1 MKLLYNNQVY
11 KYGWVPMQL
20 GEAKVIDNNALAEK
34 KIQEQLQEFEHEFE
48 EPASDFREGLTPEEI
63 AAIVDAGFND
73 GIDADGNGNVI
84 KAPQGAE
91 QALEEAQAQ
100 IDEMMQQAQAEIE
113 EMRNQAQFEI
123 NMAREQ
129 AEAQGYEKGYQEG
142 MTKGHEEG
150 YRDGQQEGIIEGR
163 AEGQHSFDEKKA
175 ELEKEYQEKRE
186 AVLEQY
192 EQKVSELE
200 PRFVSTLTAIY
211 EHIFN
216 VNLKKNQDI
225 IVHLIGNTMRNIEGD
240 SGYLIHVS
248 KEDYPYVSIQ
258 KKDMLQGCG
267 IALEN
272 VEIIEDAT
280 LGRNECMIETGSG
293 VFDCSLG
300 TEMAALHEQ
309 LQLLAFHPEQGE

>member
-34 KIQEQLQEFEHEFE
+34 KIQEQLQEFEQEFE
-48 EPASDFREGLTPEEI
+48 EPGSDFREGLTPEEI

-123 NMAREQ
+123 NSAREQ

-142 MTKGHEEG
+142 MTKGHEDG
-150 YRDGQQEGIIEGR
+150 YRQGQQEGIIEGR
-163 AEGQHSFDEKKA
+163 AEGQHSFDEMKA
-175 ELEKEYQEKRE
+175 DLEREYQEKQE

-300 TEMAALHEQ
+300 TEMAALNEQ

>member
-1 MKLLYNNQVY
+1 MRLLYNNQVY

-20 GEAKVIDNNALAEK
+20 GETKVIDNNALAEK
-34 KIQEQLQEFEHEFE
+34 KIQEQLEEFEHNFTESE
-48 EPASDFREGLTPEEI
+48 SDFREGLSPEEI
-63 AAIVDAGFND
+63 AAIVDAGFNE
-73 GIDADGNGNVI
+73 GIDENGNGNVI
-84 KAPQGAE
+84 KAPQDAQE
-91 QALEEAQAQ
+91 ALEEAQAQ

-113 EMRNQAQFEI
+113 QMRSQAQFEI
-123 NMAREQ
+123 NSAREQ

-150 YRDGQQEGIIEGR
+150 YRDGQQEGVIEGR
-163 AEGQHSFDEKKA
+163 AEGQHSFDDKMA
-175 ELEKEYQEKRE
+175 ELERMYQEKQE
-186 AVLEQY
+186 AILEQY
-192 EQKVSELE
+192 NQKVSELE

-216 VNLKKNQDI
+216 IDLKKNQDI

-280 LGRNECMIETGSG
+280 LSRNECMIETGSG

-300 TEMAALHEQ
+300 TELAALNEQ